1 MPFSYHVT
9 LGLPVTELQARAS
22 KGLAWKVATRTTHA
36 QRHHHHHSLHYQHLL
51 AQALHTSDRQNNQSD
66 GEVSVT

>member
-1 MPFSYHVT
+1 MPFANHVT
-9 LGLPVTELQARAS
+9 FGLPVSGLQARAS
-22 KGLAWKVATRTTHA
+22 SAGLKVATRTTHA

-66 GEVSVT
+66 GDVSVT